1 MKRKEKKVNE
11 PAIDSTEL
19 ILAMN
24 QLEKESGIQ
33 KEYLVRVKGIMN
45 KDDLDKLENGV
56 MVNGKLT
63 LPAIVSIES
72 IDRANISTLVRIVI
86 TQGMNH
92 QVKEMF
98 KTIGYE
104 VKRLTRVRFGCVEI
118 NDLSEGAI
126 RRLDIHEVKTLIELS
141 KASKILRRDTY
152 HK

>member
-1 MKRKEKKVNE
+1 
-11 PAIDSTEL
+11 
-19 ILAMN
+19 
-24 QLEKESGIQ
+24 
-33 KEYLVRVKGIMN
+33 
-45 KDDLDKLENGV
+45 
-56 MVNGKLT
+56 
-63 LPAIVSIES
+63 
-72 IDRANISTLVRIVI
+72 
-86 TQGMNH
+86 MNH

-152 HK
+152 RR